1 MRTERLKTALRV
13 LTREPRIDYL
23 ALYPTTVLVDHG
35 DMTLDLRPDDERLPY
50 LVRVPLRVFLPG
62 AYVKVKPG
70 SRVLVGFEGANPDHP
85 VAYLWESGGTLIVE
99 IATDGG
105 RKIRADDESGKITVS
120 DPAIVEIDAPTI
132 RLAGGG
138 PAVARVGD
146 TVEISGVTPGG
157 ATVTGVI
164 ISGSSHTSSG

>member
-1 MRTERLKTALRV
+1 MRTDRLKNALRI

-23 ALYPTTVLVDHG
+23 ALYPATVLTDHG

-70 SRVLVGFEGANPDHP
+70 SRVLIGFEGADPAKPIAH
-85 VAYLWESGGTLIVE
+85 LWEAGSTLIVE
-99 IATDGG
+99 ISTEGG
-105 RKIRADDESGKITVS
+105 RRVRIDDEAGKITVS
-120 DPAIVEIDAPTI
+120 DPATVEIDAPTI
-132 RLAGGG
+132 KLAGGG

-146 TVEISGVTPGG
+146 IVEISGVAPGG
-157 ATVTGVI
+157 ATVTGTI
-164 ISGSSHTSSG
+164 ISGSARTSSG